1 MYIDSKAKSPY
12 HNAVTVPFL
21 LSIQCPKYKQFIDL
35 GPRPRI
41 GKYNFDEVY
50 TFLIFQ
56 IEILIKIG
64 GETVKYH
71 DFVEFQTSKIVHILS
86 FVNFKQA
93 K

>member
-1 MYIDSKAKSPY
+1 MNMIETICIKFRIY
-12 HNAVTVPFL
+12 NE
-21 LSIQCPKYKQFIDL
+21 IQCPKYKQFIDL

-64 GETVKYH
+64 GEI
-71 DFVEFQTSKIVHILS
+71 SLLC
-86 FVNFKQA
+86 
-93 K
+93 

>member
-41 GKYNFDEVY
+41 GKYNFDELRNSNWIIV
-50 TFLIFQ
+50 L
-56 IEILIKIG
+56 
-64 GETVKYH
+64 
-71 DFVEFQTSKIVHILS
+71 FVDDNKS
-86 FVNFKQA
+86 
-93 K
+93 